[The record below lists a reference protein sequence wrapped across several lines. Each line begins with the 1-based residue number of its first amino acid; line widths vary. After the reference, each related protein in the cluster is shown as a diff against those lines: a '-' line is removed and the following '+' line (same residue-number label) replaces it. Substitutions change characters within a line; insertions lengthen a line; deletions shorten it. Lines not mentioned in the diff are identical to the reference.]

1 MNVLKKNYCSA
12 TKRIQAIGNT
22 PNSCLEAVFD
32 RRLFSHWNTGGQRPP
47 LNENGQIRLRYENG
61 YIQLPPALATTERF
75 SKRFDER
82 GGVVGWRL
90 HNLRE
95 TVCAQGFRGHR
106 ADAGDEQAT

>member
-32 RRLFSHWNTGGQRPP
+32 RRCSNMKTVGGQRPP
-47 LNENGQIRLRYENG
+47 LNENG